1 MCAQSSPYPTLPCGG
16 VVTSGLGPGLR
27 CAACTCICL
36 PPPLS
41 TRTYTRVYPML
52 RPVSP
57 NLQSLGMP
65 ELLGQ
70 CTENLAGAKS
80 ILSSPRPGTLP
91 PRPAREGPGRQS
103 ASLTASLSPCCCN
116 GASSASAG
124 KPDFLSPRRI
134 PWAQRVRAPS
144 QAEQTSRGG
153 GGHRNTPSPP
163 STGRLARRPPLLSL
177 LPRDGDTD
185 PEGGRTRAHLACCA
199 GPGPELTW
207 PSWARGGRGQTPGR
221 AEADVKPTS
230 PGSPPGRSLWVAGSC
245 LGSPCQCQQELFLQ
259 SDAPS
264 PDSQPISEGRG
275 REQGQKAGPLLPKAS
290 SGLDPGLTFCPH
302 PAQSLQFLQ
311 PPARSSSGSVRAIM
325 RIPVTAELQQAARP
339 HPS

>member
-1 MCAQSSPYPTLPCGG
+1 MNFPTICIRWGLAHCPPRGG
-16 VVTSGLGPGLR
+16 GRQGRNPVAAKTGSLRLEFPSWLR
-27 CAACTCICL
+27 CPGSETPSSRVGSGWLRQSPKSTTPPAGTQTHGAQDGPQAQPL
-36 PPPLS
+36 PGP
-41 TRTYTRVYPML
+41 
-52 RPVSP
+52 
-57 NLQSLGMP
+57 
-65 ELLGQ
+65 
-70 CTENLAGAKS
+70 
-80 ILSSPRPGTLP
+80 LP
-91 PRPAREGPGRQS
+91 PR
-103 ASLTASLSPCCCN
+103 
-116 GASSASAG
+116 
-124 KPDFLSPRRI
+124 RR
-134 PWAQRVRAPS
+134 
-144 QAEQTSRGG
+144 
-153 GGHRNTPSPP
+153 GHRNTPSPP

>member
-153 GGHRNTPSPP
+153 GGVFA
-163 STGRLARRPPLLSL
+163 GD
-177 LPRDGDTD
+177 PRGAA
-185 PEGGRTRAHLACCA
+185 PALGQRA
-199 GPGPELTW
+199 GPGQSPQVKR
-207 PSWARGGRGQTPGR
+207 SARAGLGEWRKIPLEGNRGEFPHDLHTVGASPLPAPGRG
-221 AEADVKPTS
+221 A
-230 PGSPPGRSLWVAGSC
+230 AG
-245 LGSPCQCQQELFLQ
+245 QE
-259 SDAPS
+259 P
-264 PDSQPISEGRG
+264 
-275 REQGQKAGPLLPKAS
+275 
-290 SGLDPGLTFCPH
+290 
-302 PAQSLQFLQ
+302 
-311 PPARSSSGSVRAIM
+311 SSS
-325 RIPVTAELQQAARP
+325 
-339 HPS
+339 

>member
-1 MCAQSSPYPTLPCGG
+1 MQREGRAGNSRAGGRDVLGHAALPSGPMGSVTASGKPSLTCQDGSCVPRAPPTPPSPVG
-16 VVTSGLGPGLR
+16 VWSPRAWVPVSGVQ
-27 CAACTCICL
+27 AAPASAC

-41 TRTYTRVYPML
+41 TRAYTRVYPML

-91 PRPAREGPGRQS
+91 PRPARERPGRQS

-116 GASSASAG
+116 GASSAGAG

-153 GGHRNTPSPP
+153 GGVFA
-163 STGRLARRPPLLSL
+163 GD
-177 LPRDGDTD
+177 PRGAA
-185 PEGGRTRAHLACCA
+185 PALGQRA
-199 GPGPELTW
+199 GPGQSPQVKR
-207 PSWARGGRGQTPGR
+207 SARAGLGEWRKIPLEGNRGEFPHDLHTVGASPLPAPGRG
-221 AEADVKPTS
+221 A
-230 PGSPPGRSLWVAGSC
+230 AG
-245 LGSPCQCQQELFLQ
+245 QE
-259 SDAPS
+259 P
-264 PDSQPISEGRG
+264 
-275 REQGQKAGPLLPKAS
+275 
-290 SGLDPGLTFCPH
+290 
-302 PAQSLQFLQ
+302 
-311 PPARSSSGSVRAIM
+311 SSS
-325 RIPVTAELQQAARP
+325 
-339 HPS
+339 

>member
-1 MCAQSSPYPTLPCGG
+1 MAALPRLRNPQQPCGLG
-16 VVTSGLGPGLR
+16 V
-27 CAACTCICL
+27 A
-36 PPPLS
+36 PPEPKVYHS
-41 TRTYTRVYPML
+41 SCGDTNTR
-52 RPVSP
+52 
-57 NLQSLGMP
+57 
-65 ELLGQ
+65 
-70 CTENLAGAKS
+70 
-80 ILSSPRPGTLP
+80 RPGRPPGSATPGPSAP
-91 PRPAREGPGRQS
+91 PR
-103 ASLTASLSPCCCN
+103 
-116 GASSASAG
+116 
-124 KPDFLSPRRI
+124 RR
-134 PWAQRVRAPS
+134 
-144 QAEQTSRGG
+144 
-153 GGHRNTPSPP
+153 GHRNTPSPP

-275 REQGQKAGPLLPKAS
+275 REQGRKAGPLLPKAS